1 MRPYDTDPDLPSI
14 EFCLLQMLPQAHLGG
29 CVETK
34 VIRTKLSSAFR
45 LCHVFIVHC
54 LMK

>member
-1 MRPYDTDPDLPSI
+1 MRPYDTDPSI

-34 VIRTKLSSAFR
+34 VIRTKLVV
-45 LCHVFIVHC
+45 LLDCVMY
-54 LMK
+54 L